1 MRAIDHSYYRARRSF
16 SLFEKNQ
23 NLMTSG
29 STRFKRKKGK
39 EMVGAM
45 LSRPGAVCTRYTR
58 IDLDPAH
65 RSFIGA
71 R

>member
-1 MRAIDHSYYRARRSF
+1 
-16 SLFEKNQ
+16 
-23 NLMTSG
+23 MTSE
-29 STRFKRKKGK
+29 SRFKRKKGK

-45 LSRPGAVCTRYTR
+45 LLRPGAVCTRYTR